1 MRTTLIIDDE
11 LLERAITAV
20 KEDRFRRK
28 DAAATTQSGV
38 VELALQA
45 LLRQFASQR
54 LAAGY
59 EPDADIKT
67 GRRRRV
73 R

>member
-1 MRTTLIIDDE
+1 
-11 LLERAITAV
+11 V
-20 KEDRFRRK
+20 
-28 DAAATTQSGV
+28 ATTQSGV

-54 LAAGY
+54 LAAAY
-59 EPDADIKT
+59 EPGADIKM

>member
-28 DAAATTQSGV
+28 DPSATTQSGV

-54 LAAGY
+54 LAAAY
-59 EPDADIKT
+59 EPGAEVKT

>member
-1 MRTTLIIDDE
+1 VRTTLIIDDE
-11 LLERAITAV
+11 LFERAITTV

-28 DAAATTQSGV
+28 DPVATTQSGV

-54 LAAGY
+54 LAAAYQPG
-59 EPDADIKT
+59 ADIKT